1 MAGIARLGETGR
13 NSSLSGVLRQI
24 GSLRRAFRGA
34 PLATLGGIGILVFL
48 GMALIGPFLTPYN
61 PIANNSKEI
70 LQAPSIVHLMGTDNF
85 GRDILARVIYGARNM
100 ITLTGLATVLAVLI
114 GLAIGLTIGYIGG
127 LLDEVVNR
135 LFDSLLALPAFL
147 LSLLLLGSLGA
158 SRGTILVAIVILYT
172 PIVARVV
179 RSVVLDLKT
188 KSYIEAAVLQ
198 GESLLR
204 ILSRELLPGVLP
216 ALAVEASLRF
226 SYAIFLVASLSYLGI
241 GVARPEPDWGL
252 MVNEAR
258 DWYARAPWVIFY
270 PAVSIVALVVSVNLM
285 SDGLRRFFQRNN
297 S

>member
-1 MAGIARLGETGR
+1 LAGIARLDNKSRYKNEFGLWR
-13 NSSLSGVLRQI
+13 WLNSIRG
-24 GSLRRAFRGA
+24 AFRGA
-34 PLATLGGIGILVFL
+34 PLAAVGGFGILIFF
-48 GMALIGPFLTPYN
+48 GMALIGPLLTPYN
-61 PIANNSKEI
+61 PILNNSNEI
-70 LQAPSIVHLMGTDNF
+70 LQPPSFIHLMGTDNF

-100 ITLTGLATVLAVLI
+100 ITLTGVATALAVVIGSVI
-114 GLAIGLTIGYIGG
+114 GLMIGYIGG
-127 LLDEVVNR
+127 IIDEIVNR

-198 GESLLR
+198 GESLWR
-204 ILSRELLPGVLP
+204 ILFRELFPGVLP

-258 DWYARAPWVIFY
+258 DWYARAAWVMFY
-270 PAVSIVALVVSVNLM
+270 PAASIVVLVVCVNLM
-285 SDGLRRFFQRNN
+285 SDGLRRFFQGVT

>member
-1 MAGIARLGETGR
+1 MAGIARLGVTGR

-70 LQAPSIVHLMGTDNF
+70 LQAPSIIHLMGTDNF

-127 LLDEVVNR
+127 LLDEIVNR
-135 LFDSLLALPAFL
+135 MFDSLLALPAFL

-285 SDGLRRFFQRNN
+285 SDGLRRFFQGNN

>member
-127 LLDEVVNR
+127 LLDEIVNR

-285 SDGLRRFFQRNN
+285 SDGLRRFFQGNN